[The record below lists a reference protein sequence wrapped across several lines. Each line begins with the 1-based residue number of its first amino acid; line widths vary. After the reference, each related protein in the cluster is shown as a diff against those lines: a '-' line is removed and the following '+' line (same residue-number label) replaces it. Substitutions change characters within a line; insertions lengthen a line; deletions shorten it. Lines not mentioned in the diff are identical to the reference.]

1 MKNDSGQ
8 IAPDMAAISL
18 ITGNLKWDGLHSHH
32 LYYAAFAIFC
42 GLFLSIIDSTICNVA
57 LPTMADQLG
66 ITSSQSIWVIN
77 SFQLI
82 VVMTL
87 LPFASIGEQKGYKR
101 LYVWGT
107 AIFTVGSLLCA
118 LSESLSSLVISRII
132 QGLGSAMMMSINPSL
147 VRIIYPKRLLGRGLG
162 LNATVIALAS
172 VAGPSLSAAILSVA
186 SWPWLFAINIPLGI
200 VTFVLAWKFL
210 PDNPVHIVGQ
220 RFKWKEAVLNI
231 ATFGLLI
238 GSLEAYSHDVK
249 LQWIFIG
256 LAIFIIVGYSYV
268 KIQLDEKYPILP
280 FDLLRIPI
288 FSMSIATSILSF
300 MAQMLGLVAMPFML
314 VSTFN
319 FNPVETGL
327 IMTAWPLVI
336 VIVGPV
342 AGFLIGKIHSGLLGG
357 IGLAILGTGCF
368 LLAFIPAG
376 TGYAG
381 IIWRLMLCG
390 MGFGMFQSPN
400 NHLIMTSGPTQRAG
414 SAGGMQ
420 ATARLTGQTVGAAL
434 VALIFHVSGPTAAH
448 DAMFV
453 AGILAAAGAVC
464 SLLRL
469 EVKNSPSH
477 D

>member
-1 MKNDSGQ
+1 M
-8 IAPDMAAISL
+8 
-18 ITGNLKWDGLHSHH
+18 
-32 LYYAAFAIFC
+32 
-42 GLFLSIIDSTICNVA
+42 
-57 LPTMADQLG
+57 
-66 ITSSQSIWVIN
+66 
-77 SFQLI
+77 
-82 VVMTL
+82 
-87 LPFASIGEQKGYKR
+87 
-101 LYVWGT
+101 
-107 AIFTVGSLLCA
+107 
-118 LSESLSSLVISRII
+118 
-132 QGLGSAMMMSINPSL
+132 
-147 VRIIYPKRLLGRGLG
+147 
-162 LNATVIALAS
+162 
-172 VAGPSLSAAILSVA
+172 
-186 SWPWLFAINIPLGI
+186 
-200 VTFVLAWKFL
+200 LAWKFL

-381 IIWRLMLCG
+381 IICRLMLCG